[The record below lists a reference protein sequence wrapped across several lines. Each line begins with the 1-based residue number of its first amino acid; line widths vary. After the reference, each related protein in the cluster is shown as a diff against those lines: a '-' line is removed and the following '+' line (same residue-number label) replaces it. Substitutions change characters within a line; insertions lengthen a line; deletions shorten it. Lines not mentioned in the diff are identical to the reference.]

1 MMSTLIKFQHM
12 LIRTMKPGYVRYL
25 KYSLNQMN
33 ISRVVP
39 TWKSRQF
46 TPEYKLVKIRNLP
59 KTLKPKEKQ
68 KHTYTKNFFY
78 YFIFTLNFLFFFH
91 LPFLLYYQQFL
102 LLLHYNLLCHYSV
115 SQLSNYQNFVSI
127 FSKFLTIFNKICC
140 LS

>member
-78 YFIFTLNFLFFFH
+78 YFIFTLNFLFFFICH
-91 LPFLLYYQQFL
+91 FYYITNNFYYYYIIIFYVIILFHNFQIIKTLYQFFQ
-102 LLLHYNLLCHYSV
+102 S
-115 SQLSNYQNFVSI
+115 F
-127 FSKFLTIFNKICC
+127 
-140 LS
+140 